1 MRSNASSSWIPVALS
16 GDIPNGTV
24 IPGILSS
31 KPIAIW
37 RSQSGRVNA
46 NGDRCPHRG
55 MRLSH
60 GFVRGETLSCIYHGW
75 RFGQDGA
82 CQHIPA
88 HPDVVPPASINCGPM
103 QVAEQDGVIWV
114 AEEQTDADPSRLEGL
129 KPLRSLVFRA
139 DPKAIL
145 AASGGT
151 MTDPVIEATVHDT
164 RIGLLLHQQAPGE
177 TLCLAMIDQA
187 APSKT
192 CTEVSR
198 ALEGLRRRA
207 EAGTVQRGAA

>member
-1 MRSNASSSWIPVALS
+1 MRLNASSPWIPLALS

-24 IPGILSS
+24 IPATLCS

-37 RSQSGRVNA
+37 RSQSGQVNA
-46 NGDRCPHRG
+46 NGNRCPHRG

-88 HPDVVPPASINCGPM
+88 HPDVVPPASINCGPL

-114 AEEQTDADPSRLEGL
+114 AEDQVESQPPRLDGL
-129 KPLRSLVFRA
+129 KPLRSLVFCA
-139 DPKAIL
+139 EPEAIL
-145 AASGGT
+145 TASGGT
-151 MTDPVIEATVHDT
+151 EVDLGVEATLAGT
-164 RIGLLLHQQAPGE
+164 RICLLLQGQAPAE
-177 TLCLAMIDQA
+177 TLCLVLVDQA
-187 APSKT
+187 TSPKA
-192 CTEVSR
+192 CAEISR
-198 ALEGLRRRA
+198 ALEGIRRRA
-207 EAGTVQRGAA
+207 EGETEKRGAA